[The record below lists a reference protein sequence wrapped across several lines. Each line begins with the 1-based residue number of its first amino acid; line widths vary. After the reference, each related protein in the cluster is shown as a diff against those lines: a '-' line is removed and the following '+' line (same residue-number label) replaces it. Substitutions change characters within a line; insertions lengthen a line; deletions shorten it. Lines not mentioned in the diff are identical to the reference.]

1 MVKEM
6 SEETTIKNYFAL
18 INEGKL
24 CAAQC
29 PSCNELALPPRLF
42 CPNCNSKTTN
52 WTELSGEGTLRSF
65 TVIHIAGTSYAE
77 DVPYI
82 VAIVELKEGPSV
94 CARLV
99 GVNPLKPENIHVGDA
114 VKADFEEVLQPP
126 SEEKTMQ
133 LIFRPA

>member
-1 MVKEM
+1 MVSKM

-29 PSCNELALPPRLF
+29 SSCNELALPPRLF
-42 CPNCNSKTTN
+42 CANCNSKTTN
-52 WTELSGEGTLRSF
+52 WTELSGEGTLSSF
-65 TVIHIAGTSYAE
+65 TVIHIAGTTYAD

-99 GVNPLKPENIHVGDA
+99 GVDPLKPEEIHVGDA
-114 VKADFEEVLQPP
+114 VKADFEEIPRP
-126 SEEKTMQ
+126 TPEEKAMR

>member
-1 MVKEM
+1 M

-18 INEGKL
+18 INERKL

-29 PSCNELALPPRLF
+29 PSCNELILPPRLF

-65 TVIHIAGTSYAE
+65 TVIHIAGTSYAD

-99 GVNPLKPENIHVGDA
+99 GVDPLKPEKIHVGDA
-114 VKADFEEVLQPP
+114 VKADFEEVPQPP
-126 SEEKTMQ
+126 SEEKTMR

>member
-1 MVKEM
+1 MVRKM

-29 PSCNELALPPRLF
+29 SSCNELALPPRLF

-65 TVIHIAGTSYAE
+65 TVIHIAGTTYAD

-99 GVNPLKPENIHVGDA
+99 GVDPLKPEEIHVGDA
-114 VKADFEEVLQPP
+114 VRADFEEIPGP
-126 SEEKTMQ
+126 TPEEKAMR